1 MWNVCYIDINFSRP
15 VSPDKTCA
23 EECDWVEGEIF
34 AFSLIII
41 LVFIEMWIIS
51 WAQAHTAAESLRC
64 FNVSCCVY
72 AAASLMLLEVRK
84 FNILLFAFPFH
95 TLFTAARCLALQHNL
110 NIQHTIST
118 QLQNN
123 TLILKLYILI
133 FRIKLPRISLS
144 RIHSVPRTFTS
155 LIQCSWPNSR
165 VCVGENHIT
174 CCLLFHWAS
183 LAVLSYISIIYF
195 FTIILLFFRS
205 VIVKTLFFAAR
216 SRKFCALTLTLVI
229 LAESYDYT
237 KTFFLFARTSKVEN
251 VLFSDGH
258 FSRKKWA
265 DIDS

>member
-1 MWNVCYIDINFSRP
+1 MEMWNVCYIDINFSRP

-23 EECDWVEGEIF
+23 EDCDWVEVGEIF

-51 WAQAHTAAESLRC
+51 WAQAHTAAASLRC

-72 AAASLMLLEVRK
+72 AARFVDVTRSSKTQHSPFLPSLFIPSSLLHGVWRS
-84 FNILLFAFPFH
+84 N
-95 TLFTAARCLALQHNL
+95 TSSTA
-110 NIQHTIST
+110 QHTISI

-133 FRIKLPRISLS
+133 FRIKLPRISLLS

-174 CCLLFHWAS
+174 CCLLFS
-183 LAVLSYISIIYF
+183 LGKSGCIVVHFHYIF
-195 FTIILLFFRS
+195 FYDNSPFFPLCHR
-205 VIVKTLFFAAR
+205 
-216 SRKFCALTLTLVI
+216 
-229 LAESYDYT
+229 
-237 KTFFLFARTSKVEN
+237 
-251 VLFSDGH
+251 
-258 FSRKKWA
+258 
-265 DIDS
+265 